1 MTKEESIEIIRVQD
15 ILIGARSCVECVWL
29 AAMGE
34 DGEGHEAITT
44 VADIA
49 SDKIKEA
56 IEALET
62 HRRAKGFCPE
72 LTTSSENEAEA
83 A

>member
-1 MTKEESIEIIRVQD
+1 MTNEESIEIIRVQG
-15 ILIGARSCVECVWL
+15 ILADARSCVECVWL

-34 DGEGHEAITT
+34 DGNGRDAITT

-56 IEALET
+56 IAFLEE
-62 HRRAKGFCPE
+62 HRIAHGFGPVSAE
-72 LTTSSENEAEA
+72 PRSSE
-83 A
+83 